1 LRRVT
6 QPTHIAG
13 PLAHITQ
20 MKNESEIMYNF
31 YHSINLNNNKMKS
44 TNFLALLVLMV
55 ITGFL
60 TSSKA
65 NAQDGVPPEV
75 ASITKM
81 SLEEG
86 QEKLASLGYELCS
99 SSLFGKKQDWFNE
112 STQNCVTVKFDKKQ
126 VITEVVIN
134 PETSECQKGL
144 DASRKVW
151 ENYHDG
157 QAPVNSQKID
167 DERSKLTNQGFKVS
181 YWINDVS
188 PGRCA
193 EYWVN
198 EEKQEAM
205 FIVWEIQGNKWVM
218 TEKTDYE
225 MGKNPAPSKK

>member
-1 LRRVT
+1 
-6 QPTHIAG
+6 
-13 PLAHITQ
+13 
-20 MKNESEIMYNF
+20 
-31 YHSINLNNNKMKS
+31 MKS
-44 TNFLALLVLMV
+44 TNFLALLALIV

-86 QEKLASLGYELCS
+86 QEKLASLGYDLCF
-99 SSLFGKKQDWFNE
+99 SSLFGKKQDWFNV
-112 STQNCVTVKFDKKQ
+112 STKNCVTVKFDKKK

-144 DASRKVW
+144 DAARKVW

-167 DERSKLTNQGFKVS
+167 VERKKLVDQGYKVS
-181 YWINDVS
+181 YWVTDVS
-188 PGRCA
+188 PGRSA

-198 EEKQEAM
+198 ETTQKTM
-205 FIVWEIQGNKWVM
+205 FIVWETQGNKWVM
-218 TEKTDYE
+218 TNKTDYE
-225 MGKNPAPSKK
+225 MGKNPAPSKN